1 MTRESRRIV
10 SRFLIVFVVL
20 GGLGLAASIYTLV
33 HERLALPFGDNYE
46 ITARFNAAD
55 GVVSGIGQ
63 PVDVVGVNVGEVTG
77 VRLVDGTA
85 LVTLQLDRHEV
96 PHVYANASATLEP
109 ITPLQDMQIDLDPGA
124 PPARPLTSGA
134 TLSLAQTS
142 APPQLSDLL
151 STLDTDTRAFLQSL
165 IASLAQGVSGR
176 GADIRHALRTLGPT
190 TTEVG
195 SITRALAAR
204 RAAIA
209 RLVHNLA
216 TITRAASQDH
226 RLAEVVTA
234 GSETLHS
241 VAAEDASLRH
251 ALAGLPRTLTL
262 GDVAPFARSL
272 GPTLRSLEPAVR
284 RLPATFAQ
292 LTPLARVGTSA
303 LGNEIRP
310 LVVEA
315 SPLVDRLASIVP
327 ALNADTPELTG
338 SFQALEYLS
347 NELAYHPPGN
357 SEGLLFWLAWFFH
370 NVNSV
375 TSSGDAN
382 GGIGRALPL
391 ISCQAIAGGGPV
403 AVALGLSNL
412 CPK

>member
-1 MTRESRRIV
+1 
-10 SRFLIVFVVL
+10 
-20 GGLGLAASIYTLV
+20 
-33 HERLALPFGDNYE
+33 
-46 ITARFNAAD
+46 
-55 GVVSGIGQ
+55 
-63 PVDVVGVNVGEVTG
+63 
-77 VRLVDGTA
+77 
-85 LVTLQLDRHEV
+85 LQLDRHQV
-96 PHVYANASATLEP
+96 PRVYTNASATLEP

-124 PPARPLTSGA
+124 PPALPLPSGA

-165 IASLAQGVSGR
+165 IASVEQGVSGR
-176 GADIRHALRTLGPT
+176 GADIRRALRTLGPT
-190 TTEVG
+190 TAEVG
-195 SITRALAAR
+195 GVARALAAR

-216 TITRAASQDH
+216 RITRAASEDH

-234 GSETLHS
+234 GSETLQS
-241 VAAEDASLRH
+241 VAAEDASLSH
-251 ALAGLPRTLTL
+251 ALTGLPRTLTL
-262 GDVAPFARSL
+262 ARSTLSDVAPVASLL

-284 RLPATFAQ
+284 RLPATFAR
-292 LTPLARVGTSA
+292 LAPLARVGTTA
-303 LGNEIRP
+303 LATEIRP
-310 LVVEA
+310 LVTEA
-315 SPLVDRLASIVP
+315 TPLVARLASIVP
-327 ALNADTPELTG
+327 SLTADTPELTG
-338 SFQALEYLS
+338 SFQALQYLS

-382 GGIGRALPL
+382 GGMGRALPL
-391 ISCQAIAGGGPV
+391 ISCQAIAGGGAI

>member
-1 MTRESRRIV
+1 
-10 SRFLIVFVVL
+10 
-20 GGLGLAASIYTLV
+20 
-33 HERLALPFGDNYE
+33 
-46 ITARFNAAD
+46 
-55 GVVSGIGQ
+55 
-63 PVDVVGVNVGEVTG
+63 
-77 VRLVDGTA
+77 
-85 LVTLQLDRHEV
+85 
-96 PHVYANASATLEP
+96 
-109 ITPLQDMQIDLDPGA
+109 
-124 PPARPLTSGA
+124 
-134 TLSLAQTS
+134 
-142 APPQLSDLL
+142 
-151 STLDTDTRAFLQSL
+151 
-165 IASLAQGVSGR
+165 
-176 GADIRHALRTLGPT
+176 
-190 TTEVG
+190 
-195 SITRALAAR
+195 
-204 RAAIA
+204 
-209 RLVHNLA
+209 
-216 TITRAASQDH
+216 
-226 RLAEVVTA
+226 
-234 GSETLHS
+234 
-241 VAAEDASLRH
+241 LRH
-251 ALAGLPRTLTL
+251 ALAGLPRTLTLARVTL